1 MANSW
6 QIHGVRLLDIEAA
19 SSNSDIFYQQPGEA
33 RTLDDLYAYFGKKFN
48 NQRYGDYEVNSSLWL
63 AKN

>member
-19 SSNSDIFYQQPGEA
+19 RNNIFYQVPGDP
-33 RTLDDLYAYFGKKFN
+33 RTLDDMYAYFGKKFN